1 MQVFGGHGYIKE
13 WGMEQYVRDA
23 RINMIYE
30 GTNGIQA
37 LDLLGRKVLGDMGAK
52 LMKFGKLVTEFI
64 KAEAGNEAMKEFTGP
79 LAELGTEVQKITMEI
94 GQKAMKNPDEVG
106 AASVPYMH
114 LVGHFVFA
122 YLWARM
128 AKLGLANE
136 GDFYKTKVITARFYF
151 AKLLPET
158 ATHLKQIR
166 AGAAPL
172 MELDA
177 ANF

>member
-1 MQVFGGHGYIKE
+1 MRLAELRTAQSEADGL
-13 WGMEQYVRDA
+13 QPSDA
-23 RINMIYE
+23 I
-30 GTNGIQA
+30 
-37 LDLLGRKVLGDMGAK
+37 LK
-52 LMKFGKLVTEFI
+52 LMRLTQQHRGSSGGAL
-64 KAEAGNEAMKEFTGP
+64 AGNEAMKEFTGP
-79 LAELGTEVQKITMEI
+79 LAEIGTEVQKVTMEI
-94 GQKAMKNPDEVG
+94 GQKAMKNADEVG

-136 GDFYKTKVITARFYF
+136 GDFYKTKVATARFYY

-166 AGAAPL
+166 AGADTL
-172 MELDA
+172 MALDA